1 MCFNCRER
9 IGEEE
14 LEQKFTRLA
23 LAFTIDSATIKD
35 RYERQRRYRD
45 QTESNLL
52 TELERLVEKVH
63 RIHPLCI
70 DFETTELVSALL
82 AQVDI
87 VMKASSLLSISA
99 ERYGAVQL
107 EERLTESVNLMI
119 SHVELLKQ
127 QRDYA
132 RKHLQYTKWVHFDC
146 P

>member
-1 MCFNCRER
+1 M
-9 IGEEE
+9 
-14 LEQKFTRLA
+14 EQKFTRLA
-23 LAFTIDSATIKD
+23 LAFTVDSATIKD

-45 QTESNLL
+45 QTETNLL
-52 TELERLVEKVH
+52 TEIERLVEKVH
-63 RIHPLCI
+63 RIHPLCV

-82 AQVDI
+82 AQVDV

-132 RKHLQYTKWVHFDC
+132 RKHLQYTK
-146 P
+146 